1 LFKAQIPL
9 AQVFRGILKGFLL
22 VTLCVIGLHVLAFG
36 QSSPSLKA
44 LEHAVFKKINR
55 QPMEV
60 YGPTWQLVAQARVE
74 HDFIIESKAHVY
86 LSSIW
91 NWRNDLD
98 SARYHAQRSVDA
110 ALRSGDENIISNA
123 YNMLGNA
130 FESLGQLDSAFVSYE
145 TSLRHGE
152 LSGQPKNTSR
162 ALLNLGM
169 IHRTRG
175 EYASALERLTQAKV
189 LCLKYN
195 LKPYRANLYLS
206 IGEVYLQIGDHAAA
220 FENLQ
225 TALRSA
231 KANRFPRVAARAL
244 MALGDIAWSTQDSAE
259 AICWYTASRDA
270 AREAEIPS
278 IEGQASALMATILM
292 AQGEPETAR
301 EAATAALHISERD
314 HDTITL
320 GRACYALGQLDMH
333 AARYASAQRWCEKAY
348 GLASQA
354 SQTSAKL
361 DACDCIW
368 RSAEQGGH
376 WQAAF
381 YYHRIYEQLQ
391 DSLLNQE
398 NTLAIARQEAKIGYD
413 QRHRADSLLQAATDQ
428 QKDIVHR
435 QALAMEQVRT
445 RNTLWVGLTI
455 GLLAVLAL
463 LALLLFRRQNR
474 RLRSQNDQIQAQN
487 AAIKASLQEKQVLL
501 QEVHHRV
508 KNNLQVMVSL
518 LEMQA
523 TKVEDPAA
531 IEALLAS
538 KGRVQA
544 MTLIHQKLFQQDN
557 IAALDF
563 GHYLRELVTAIG
575 SLHPEGRHIVTTFG
589 LDDCRFGIDTAVPLG
604 LMLNELVTNAYKY
617 AFAGRE
623 SGHLW
628 LGLQQVDPIA
638 YELVVEDDGNGLPQ
652 DFDMATVDSLGL
664 HLVEGLARQLR
675 GQLTMGVSRWGGARF
690 VVRFKSQKL

>member
-1 LFKAQIPL
+1 
-9 AQVFRGILKGFLL
+9 
-22 VTLCVIGLHVLAFG
+22 
-36 QSSPSLKA
+36 
-44 LEHAVFKKINR
+44 
-55 QPMEV
+55 M
-60 YGPTWQLVAQARVE
+60 E

-278 IEGQASALMATILM
+278 IEGQASALM
-292 AQGEPETAR
+292 
-301 EAATAALHISERD
+301 
-314 HDTITL
+314 
-320 GRACYALGQLDMH
+320 
-333 AARYASAQRWCEKAY
+333 
-348 GLASQA
+348 
-354 SQTSAKL
+354 
-361 DACDCIW
+361 
-368 RSAEQGGH
+368 
-376 WQAAF
+376 
-381 YYHRIYEQLQ
+381 
-391 DSLLNQE
+391 SL
-398 NTLAIARQEAKIGYD
+398 K
-413 QRHRADSLLQAATDQ
+413 
-428 QKDIVHR
+428 
-435 QALAMEQVRT
+435 
-445 RNTLWVGLTI
+445 
-455 GLLAVLAL
+455 
-463 LALLLFRRQNR
+463 
-474 RLRSQNDQIQAQN
+474 
-487 AAIKASLQEKQVLL
+487 LQEKPPRPPCTSQKGTTTPSRSAGHAMPWGSWTCTRRAMHQHSGGVRRLMGSRRRRAR
-501 QEVHHRV
+501 RV
-508 KNNLQVMVSL
+508 PSSMPV
-518 LEMQA
+518 
-523 TKVEDPAA
+523 
-531 IEALLAS
+531 IAS
-538 KGRVQA
+538 G
-544 MTLIHQKLFQQDN
+544 
-557 IAALDF
+557 
-563 GHYLRELVTAIG
+563 
-575 SLHPEGRHIVTTFG
+575 
-589 LDDCRFGIDTAVPLG
+589 AVPSR
-604 LMLNELVTNAYKY
+604 VAT
-617 AFAGRE
+617 GR
-623 SGHLW
+623 
-628 LGLQQVDPIA
+628 Q
-638 YELVVEDDGNGLPQ
+638 
-652 DFDMATVDSLGL
+652 
-664 HLVEGLARQLR
+664 
-675 GQLTMGVSRWGGARF
+675 RF
-690 VVRFKSQKL
+690 ITTASTSSCKTAS